1 MNDPAPAPPGRGADV
16 LDAPGQDQPGAGR
29 GGGDCEE
36 PRVRRDSKDSGELGG
51 SLGKKSGWLS
61 WVGSTKA
68 DRTLVA
74 VSLGHTV
81 TDWYPN
87 SLFIILPYLA
97 ADLGLTYS
105 QVGVLMGWN
114 YFTSFFVNLP
124 GGLIVDL
131 VGKTGALL
139 GLAVALTGLPYALL
153 GFSTSYATA
162 ILCITFVGI
171 GSNVWHPAA
180 LSFLARRY
188 PTRKGLAM
196 ALHTMGGN
204 VGSTCA
210 PLAMGLALTVLF
222 WRRVLLLNFL
232 VGVPLG
238 FVLWRLLAK
247 VEMARGEGGLTAL
260 SLHEYGRAVRTMAR
274 NKGILLLCSLGGLR
288 AMTSI
293 GLFTFLPIY
302 LAHELQYSPA
312 LVGAYMTVVQGA
324 GILASPVS
332 GVLSDRRGRR
342 PVLATGLVVTSFL
355 LAALA
360 LLKLQLFFVL
370 VLAVLGFFLFSLQP
384 VILAWMMDIAPAN
397 LGGTTVSA
405 LFGIQSL
412 FAGFSPAICGFI
424 ADRFGI
430 LYAFYFLASTILAAN
445 ALVYLIPG
453 GVSGDSRG

>member
-1 MNDPAPAPPGRGADV
+1 
-16 LDAPGQDQPGAGR
+16 
-29 GGGDCEE
+29 
-36 PRVRRDSKDSGELGG
+36 
-51 SLGKKSGWLS
+51 
-61 WVGSTKA
+61 
-68 DRTLVA
+68 
-74 VSLGHTV
+74 
-81 TDWYPN
+81 
-87 SLFIILPYLA
+87 LFIILPYLA
-97 ADLGLTYS
+97 TDLGLTYS

-131 VGKTGALL
+131 VGKTGTLL

-153 GFSTSYATA
+153 GFSTSYTMAL
-162 ILCITFVGI
+162 LCITFVGI
-171 GSNVWHPAA
+171 GSNLWHPAA

-188 PTRKGLAM
+188 PERKGLAM

-204 VGSTCA
+204 VGSACA
-210 PLAMGLALTVLF
+210 PVAIGVALTVLL
-222 WRRVLLLNFL
+222 WRRVLLVNFL
-232 VGVPLG
+232 VGMLLG
-238 FVLWRLLAK
+238 FVLWRILAK
-247 VEMARGEGGLTAL
+247 FETARVDGRRSAL
-260 SLHEYGRAVRTMAR
+260 SLHEYGSAVRSMAR
-274 NKGILLLCSLGGLR
+274 NKSILLLCSLGGLR

-332 GVLSDRRGRR
+332 GILSDRTGRR
-342 PVLATGLVVTSFL
+342 PVLSAGLLVTSL
-355 LAALA
+355 LLVALA
-360 LLKLQLFFVL
+360 LLRFQFLFVGA
-370 VLAVLGFFLFSLQP
+370 LAVLGFFLFSLQP
-384 VILAWMMDIAPAN
+384 VILAWMMDVAPAN

-430 LYAFYFLASTILAAN
+430 LSAFYFLAATIFAAN
-445 ALVYLIPG
+445 FLVYLVPG
-453 GVSGDSRG
+453 RVSRDSRC

>member
-1 MNDPAPAPPGRGADV
+1 
-16 LDAPGQDQPGAGR
+16 
-29 GGGDCEE
+29 
-36 PRVRRDSKDSGELGG
+36 
-51 SLGKKSGWLS
+51 LGKRSGWLS
-61 WVGSTKA
+61 WIKSRKA

-81 TDWYPN
+81 TDWFPN

-97 ADLGLTYS
+97 TDLGLTYS

-131 VGKTGALL
+131 VGKTGTLL

-153 GFSTSYATA
+153 GFSTSYTMAL
-162 ILCITFVGI
+162 LCITFVGI
-171 GSNVWHPAA
+171 GSNLWHPAA

-188 PTRKGLAM
+188 PERKGLAM

-204 VGSTCA
+204 VGSACA
-210 PLAMGLALTVLF
+210 PVAIGVALTVLL
-222 WRRVLLLNFL
+222 WRRVLLVNFL
-232 VGVPLG
+232 VGMLLG
-238 FVLWRLLAK
+238 FVLWRILAK
-247 VEMARGEGGLTAL
+247 FETARVDGRRSAL
-260 SLHEYGRAVRTMAR
+260 SLHEYGSAVRSMAR
-274 NKGILLLCSLGGLR
+274 NKSILLLCSLGGLR

-332 GVLSDRRGRR
+332 GILSDRTGRR
-342 PVLATGLVVTSFL
+342 PVLSAGLLVTSL
-355 LAALA
+355 LLVALA
-360 LLKLQLFFVL
+360 LLRFQFLFVGA
-370 VLAVLGFFLFSLQP
+370 LAVLGFFLFSLQP
-384 VILAWMMDIAPAN
+384 VILAWMMDVAPAN

-430 LYAFYFLASTILAAN
+430 LSAFYFLAATIFAAN
-445 ALVYLIPG
+445 FLVYLVPG
-453 GVSGDSRG
+453 RVSRDSRC

>member
-1 MNDPAPAPPGRGADV
+1 
-16 LDAPGQDQPGAGR
+16 
-29 GGGDCEE
+29 
-36 PRVRRDSKDSGELGG
+36 
-51 SLGKKSGWLS
+51 LGKKGGWLS
-61 WVGSTKA
+61 RVRNIRA

-97 ADLGLTYS
+97 TDLRLTYG
-105 QVGVLMGWN
+105 QVGLLMGWN

-124 GGLIVDL
+124 GGFIVDL

-153 GFSTSYATA
+153 GFSTSYAA
-162 ILCITFVGI
+162 AVLCVTFVGI
-171 GSNVWHPAA
+171 GSNLWHPAA

-188 PTRKGLAM
+188 PQRRGLAM

-204 VGSTCA
+204 LGSACA
-210 PLAMGLALTVLF
+210 PVAMGLALTVLV

-232 VGVPLG
+232 VGIPLG
-238 FVLWRLLAK
+238 FVLWRLLANVK
-247 VEMARGEGGLTAL
+247 TAHGEGHRTAL
-260 SLHEYGRAVRTMAR
+260 TLHEYGRAVRTMAR
-274 NKGILLLCSLGGLR
+274 NKSILLLCLLGGLR

-312 LVGAYMTVVQGA
+312 LVGTYMTVVQGA

-332 GVLSDRRGRR
+332 GILSDRRGRR
-342 PVLATGLVVTSFL
+342 PVLATGLVVTSAL
-355 LAALA
+355 LVALAALN
-360 LLKLQLFFVL
+360 LRLIFVGA
-370 VLAVLGFFLFSLQP
+370 LAVLGFFLFSLQP
-384 VILAWMMDIAPAN
+384 VILAWMMDVAPAN

-412 FAGFSPAICGFI
+412 FAGFSPAICGVI
-424 ADRFGI
+424 ADRLGI
-430 LYAFYFLASTILAAN
+430 LYAFYFLASTIFAAN
-445 ALVYLIPG
+445 IIVYLVPG
-453 GVSGDSRG
+453 RASRESRG